1 MFVKTLPL
9 GSGSSSADQTPAQ
22 APGVQRFFTGHA
34 SPVCFYLW
42 RNRTRHACGAAE
54 LTKRIALSLRSYAG
68 RSQLKRGALYTCNP
82 LLPDTA
88 ESARR
93 LPGLP
98 VSASSG
104 SGGCKKRLR
113 PLRVV

>member
-54 LTKRIALSLRSYAG
+54 L
-68 RSQLKRGALYTCNP
+68 
-82 LLPDTA
+82 
-88 ESARR
+88 
-93 LPGLP
+93 
-98 VSASSG
+98 
-104 SGGCKKRLR
+104 
-113 PLRVV
+113 